1 MQSFTVFLHC
11 SRSLYAHISFP
22 SYNPLCSWFFYAK
35 YCYYRYP
42 AALILCVT
50 CSRVAHRP
58 EEYIFFLFSSDIRCA
73 AERCFALYSYVVYS
87 PKALLFVWEALHF
100 EQAL

>member
-1 MQSFTVFLHC
+1 MQSFTVIYALLTH
-11 SRSLYAHISFP
+11 SLYAHISFP
-22 SYNPLCSWFFYAK
+22 SYNPLCSWFFYTAK

-58 EEYIFFLFSSDIRCA
+58 VKVYLLPFLFRYSLRC
-73 AERCFALYSYVVYS
+73 
-87 PKALLFVWEALHF
+87 
-100 EQAL
+100 